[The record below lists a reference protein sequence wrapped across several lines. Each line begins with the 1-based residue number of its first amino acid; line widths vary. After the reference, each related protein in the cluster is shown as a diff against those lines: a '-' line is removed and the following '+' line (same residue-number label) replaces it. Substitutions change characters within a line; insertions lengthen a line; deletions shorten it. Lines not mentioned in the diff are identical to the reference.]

1 MINANLISW
10 WGEIAVASGKSV
22 PTEAAAEK
30 LFAVLIVAE
39 VNVDDVNDDDDDD
52 DDDVA
57 DLDELK
63 ELNPLC
69 FSVGGADDGNA
80 VAG

>member
-1 MINANLISW
+1 M
-10 WGEIAVASGKSV
+10 
-22 PTEAAAEK
+22 AEK

-39 VNVDDVNDDDDDD
+39 VNVDDDDD